1 MSRANAN
8 ADADADANAN
18 AEDARDADAGTSRER
33 ALEATLEGARDAV
46 ATSSADGVT
55 AVAEASIAHS
65 RGVSEARARETKENE
80 RESAREA
87 SAAIFRRPTP
97 TGKADVSRQE
107 MLEALARELDET
119 ESLLGTTRRTT
130 EGERAMSVGS
140 LFAGGERYVAAT
152 SFATTSRREEARE
165 GADAAPSEALGRGE
179 SRRWVQPL
187 KRARWSAITM
197 VVCACACVA
206 ALMFAG
212 ETPQARARRHMHLSS
227 LSEMLCEVA
236 FVPAIAEASNDTP
249 INRVIAATDQ
259 VYILTTQN
267 CASENTTIRVP
278 TEFEGKATCVSGKV
292 LDRCTAASVGVW
304 YESHYTR
311 VSMSHGMIVKHAKEN
326 GFEHITVMEEDTVVN
341 ADVVIRPETE
351 ADLLTLIAGEF
362 EGESASLGRV
372 KLGSDVGSGGTAAWK
387 LIRPSVRPHLFEKFE
402 LKKSLTGGMV
412 EVTTGTHDGLVCP
425 TQCHCVNT
433 RVEGQ
438 LCRLNAGGCDL
449 RSSDMYLLHNTA
461 YDELITEL
469 FTGTDD
475 TIIDHYVLQN
485 VDSAW
490 LVHPSVTTQ
499 AKLDIDRA
507 VQHRVQDLFEEKC
520 VR

>member
-8 ADADADANAN
+8 AIANAK
-18 AEDARDADAGTSRER
+18 ARDVDAGTSRAR
-33 ALEATLEGARDAV
+33 ALEATLESARDAV
-46 ATSSADGVT
+46 ATTSSRADGVT
-55 AVAEASIAHS
+55 AFAEASIVNS
-65 RGVSEARARETKENE
+65 RDVSDVRARETKEHE

-87 SAAIFRRPTP
+87 SAAIVRRPTP
-97 TGKADVSRQE
+97 TGKVDVSRQE

-119 ESLLGTTRRTT
+119 ESLLGTTKRTT
-130 EGERAMSVGS
+130 EGERAMSVAS

-152 SFATTSRREEARE
+152 SFATTSRREEARG
-165 GADAAPSEALGRGE
+165 GAEAAPSETLGRE

-197 VVCACACVA
+197 VMCACACVA

-212 ETPQARARRHMHLSS
+212 ETPQARARRHIHLSS
-227 LSEMLCEVA
+227 LSDMLCEVA
-236 FVPAIAEASNDTP
+236 FTPAIAEVSNDTP

-259 VYILTTQN
+259 IYILTTQN
-267 CASENTTIRVP
+267 CASVNTTIRVP
-278 TEFEGKATCVSGKV
+278 KEFEGKATCVSGKV
-292 LDRCTAASVGVW
+292 LDRCTAASTGVW
-304 YESHYTR
+304 YKSHYTR
-311 VSMSHGMIVKHAKEN
+311 VSMSHGMIAKHAKEN
-326 GFEHITVMEEDTVVN
+326 GFEHITVMEEDAVVN
-341 ADVVIRPETE
+341 ADVEVHSETE
-351 ADLLTLIAGEF
+351 ADLLTLIGGEF

-372 KLGSDVGSGGTAAWK
+372 KLGSGGGGPPAWK

-402 LKKSLTGGMV
+402 IKKSSTGGMV
-412 EVTTGTHDGLVCP
+412 EVTTATRDDLVCP

-433 RVEGQ
+433 RAEGQ

-461 YDELITEL
+461 YDELISEL

-490 LVHPSVTTQ
+490 LVHPSITTQ

-507 VQHRVQDLFEEKC
+507 LQHRVQELFEEKC

>member
-8 ADADADANAN
+8 AIANAK
-18 AEDARDADAGTSRER
+18 ARDVDAGTSRAR
-33 ALEATLEGARDAV
+33 ALEATLESARDAV
-46 ATSSADGVT
+46 ATTSSRADGVT
-55 AVAEASIAHS
+55 AFAEASIVNS
-65 RGVSEARARETKENE
+65 RDVSDVRARETKEHE

-87 SAAIFRRPTP
+87 SAAIVRRPTP
-97 TGKADVSRQE
+97 TGKVDVSRQE

-152 SFATTSRREEARE
+152 SFATTSRREEARG
-165 GADAAPSEALGRGE
+165 GAEAAPSETLGRE

-197 VVCACACVA
+197 VMCACACVA

-412 EVTTGTHDGLVCP
+412 EVTTGTHDDLVCP
-425 TQCHCVNT
+425 TQCHCVNA